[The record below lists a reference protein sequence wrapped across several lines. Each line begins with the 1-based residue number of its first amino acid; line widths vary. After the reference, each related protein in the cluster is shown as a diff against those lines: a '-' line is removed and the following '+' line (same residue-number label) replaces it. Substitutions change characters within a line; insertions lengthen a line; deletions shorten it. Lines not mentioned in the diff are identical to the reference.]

1 MGKST
6 AQVKEFVQGAATSA
20 GMLGLNVKKV
30 VEDVSRNFPKFRSMG
45 FQGGVESLKNM
56 VQTAQKLRLN
66 IDEVF
71 EMSKKAR
78 SIEGAMEMAAELQL
92 AGGSFA
98 QIDPMQLLAAARK
111 SPEELTKILGQMGND
126 IGKFDEKTG
135 EVKFDPVDADRLD
148 MVSKATGLSVDSLM
162 DKITKS
168 KRDAKKENLL
178 GSLFGQLDDKQKEF
192 VQQFTEIGEN
202 GEITMSGSLKGLS
215 VEELKNM
222 NQNDIKKRME
232 MEEENQKSLEERAK
246 ENQAFTEALSNFQAT
261 LLNFFTIFQ
270 PILDILTSVITTLT
284 KFATEYKGVTY
295 ALIGGFLLFKFT
307 VLRNMIGGFLS
318 GFSSLLSPTNLM
330 GKLGGMFKGGGG
342 GVTGGGAPNMPT
354 QTPGGGFLSGMSPK
368 KITAIGNA
376 AKSAAPGILALGAAL
391 LMIGG
396 GIAIASLGL
405 SKLVESFSQLTGA
418 QMIGAI
424 LAISVV
430 MGGFVAMLYAM
441 IPAIGGLAAAGTV
454 GAVGLLALGA
464 AFLMIGGGIAIASLG
479 VAKIVEAMAFLPPVI
494 QAISEGIVTVVSGF
508 GDLAMSLVP
517 LAPSLLLLGPG
528 FLVAAAGLAAFT
540 LAATAFGISSIF
552 FGSAFK
558 ELSNLA
564 ILGPMLAE
572 GGKGINAMA
581 EGVEKLSSALSSIS
595 DDTLDKLKA
604 IGESVGDA
612 AALTAAVNALTVVT
626 GGGGKG
632 GATQNFQ
639 IEVIVKNENGREI
652 QRKILKDTDLLK

>member
-1 MGKST
+1 
-6 AQVKEFVQGAATSA
+6 
-20 GMLGLNVKKV
+20 
-30 VEDVSRNFPKFRSMG
+30 
-45 FQGGVESLKNM
+45 
-56 VQTAQKLRLN
+56 
-66 IDEVF
+66 
-71 EMSKKAR
+71 
-78 SIEGAMEMAAELQL
+78 
-92 AGGSFA
+92 
-98 QIDPMQLLAAARK
+98 
-111 SPEELTKILGQMGND
+111 
-126 IGKFDEKTG
+126 
-135 EVKFDPVDADRLD
+135 
-148 MVSKATGLSVDSLM
+148 
-162 DKITKS
+162 
-168 KRDAKKENLL
+168 
-178 GSLFGQLDDKQKEF
+178 
-192 VQQFTEIGEN
+192 
-202 GEITMSGSLKGLS
+202 
-215 VEELKNM
+215 
-222 NQNDIKKRME
+222 
-232 MEEENQKSLEERAK
+232 
-246 ENQAFTEALSNFQAT
+246 
-261 LLNFFTIFQ
+261 
-270 PILDILTSVITTLT
+270 
-284 KFATEYKGVTY
+284 
-295 ALIGGFLLFKFT
+295 
-307 VLRNMIGGFLS
+307 
-318 GFSSLLSPTNLM
+318 
-330 GKLGGMFKGGGG
+330 
-342 GVTGGGAPNMPT
+342 MPT